1 MWVRDDE
8 GGHAQRD
15 YKYLVGVNAKRRR
28 ITLCDLKGCIIR
40 NDTERSDEIV

>member
-8 GGHAQRD
+8 GGDALRD

-28 ITLCDLKGCIIR
+28 ITLCDSKVYIMR
-40 NDTERSDEIV
+40 NDTQGSDKLV